1 MLIGRYYHHL
11 ESKGRL
17 SLPKSF
23 RGQAPNW
30 IVTRG
35 LDGSL
40 FLFPEAT
47 FQSEIDQLITK
58 PFTKQAHRDFIRLM
72 TNDASLVTPDSLGRI
87 ALPEYLI
94 NYAHL
99 SKQLVIVGSL
109 NRVEIWDQ
117 DIYHQYLTK
126 VESKAEDIAE
136 SLDANQ

>member
-23 RGQAPNW
+23 REQAPNW
-30 IVTRG
+30 IITRG

-40 FLFPEAT
+40 FLFPEST
-47 FQSEIDQLITK
+47 FQSEIDQLANK
-58 PFTKQAHRDFIRLM
+58 PFTKQAHRDFIRLI
-72 TNDASLVTPDSLGRI
+72 TNDATLVTPDSLGRI
-87 ALPEYLI
+87 TLPEYLI
-94 NYAHL
+94 QSANL

-109 NRVEIWDQ
+109 SRVEIWDQ
-117 DIYHQYLTK
+117 DTYHLYLAK
-126 VESKAEDIAE
+126 IESNAENIAE

>member
-23 RGQAPNW
+23 REQATDW

-40 FLFPEAT
+40 FLFPEAS
-47 FQSEIDQLITK
+47 FQTEIDQLANK

-72 TNDASLVTPDSLGRI
+72 TNDATQVTPDSLGRI

-94 NYAHL
+94 NYANL

-109 NRVEIWDQ
+109 SRVEIWDQ
-117 DIYHQYLTK
+117 DTYHQYLTK
-126 VESKAEDIAE
+126 IESKAENIAE
-136 SLDANQ
+136 NLDASN